1 MVDNYNVIFKQ
12 GVRILY
18 PIPCCGKK
26 PMKDKYKIGDHVN
39 VQSGKKT
46 LRGEINKIL
55 KGDKYEVI
63 IDSKIKSYHV
73 SKLKKITKKEEKNT
87 LGIKTK
93 LVSKDVFPLNPNNKG
108 FISDKIL
115 EFLNIQYDIKYDNSG
130 LCRIG
135 NNTGSLFEILGYI
148 CDKTEEEFKKDFIKD
163 LKNFKNFENLS
174 NIVQKFMNK

>member
-1 MVDNYNVIFKQ
+1 MEHPILKIPYESKDGGEQWKDYVVPNDLTTQQLKNNDYFIFERRGQPKGKKESESYWYNKKIPAGKTLVDNYNVIFKQ
-12 GVRILY
+12 GVHPVF

-73 SKLKKITKKEEKNT
+73 SKLKKIAKKEEKNT

-93 LVSKDVFPLNPNNKG
+93 LVSKDVFRNPNNKG
-108 FISDKIL
+108 
-115 EFLNIQYDIKYDNSG
+115 
-130 LCRIG
+130 
-135 NNTGSLFEILGYI
+135 
-148 CDKTEEEFKKDFIKD
+148 
-163 LKNFKNFENLS
+163 
-174 NIVQKFMNK
+174 